1 MYTVNYI
8 LALAIESITKIK
20 DPNIHQL
27 LSNTLV
33 EVCLGEVEQIEFK
46 YNWDQQLRHYL
57 RRIKRKTALLIAT
70 SCKLGAIAVMS
81 TPEEENILYTYGYY
95 IERKSV

>member
-1 MYTVNYI
+1 MYTGNYI

-20 DPNIHQL
+20 DSNIHQL

-33 EVCLGEVEQIEFK
+33 EVCLGEGEQIEIK

-70 SCKLGAIAVMS
+70 SCRLVAMAGMT
-81 TPEEENILYTYGYY
+81 TPEEANRLYQYGYY
-95 IERKSV
+95 IDRKSV